1 VTVEATAWIV
11 ALTGVVGILSGL
23 IGQAL
28 YWGIFKG
35 AIEARTAATENNVI
49 ELKQSRSEMW
59 TEINAHGERLAKI
72 ESACDLNHVRRAV

>member
-1 VTVEATAWIV
+1 MNSETTAWII

-35 AIEARTAATENNVI
+35 SIEARTQAAEGQI
-49 ELKQSRSEMW
+49 KELDTSRKEMW
-59 TEINAHGERLAKI
+59 TAINNHGERLATLEAQK
-72 ESACDLNHVRRAV
+72 ARG

>member
-1 VTVEATAWIV
+1 VNAETTAWIV

-35 AIEARTAATENNVI
+35 SIEARTLATENNVT
-49 ELKQSRSEMW
+49 ELKTSRSEMW
-59 TEINAHGERLAKI
+59 TEINAHGERLATI
-72 ESACDLNHVRRAV
+72 EAACRINQGQHAS

>member
-1 VTVEATAWIV
+1 LNAETTAWIV

-35 AIEARTAATENNVI
+35 SIEARTLATEQNIV
-49 ELKQSRSEMW
+49 ELKASRSEMW
-59 TEINAHGERLAKI
+59 TEINAHGERMATI
-72 ESACDLNHVRRAV
+72 EAAFRINHSLKG